1 MTLSLL
7 THYRLGT
14 LGQSRNGHHAACGNN
29 TTPPNVLGKAAA
41 KADAPAGQ
49 SDPLAV
55 PASSQNGQVADCEP
69 SVVPAKLVRTN

>member
-14 LGQSRNGHHAACGNN
+14 SGRSRNSYHAACGNN
-29 TTPPNVLGKAAA
+29 TAPPHVLGKVVA
-41 KADAPAGQ
+41 KADAPTGQ

-55 PASSQNGQVADCEP
+55 PVSSQNGQVADCEP
-69 SVVPAKLVRTN
+69 SVIPAKLVGAN